1 LKDICKKEGDKY
13 TYQGIP
19 VDIVFTG
26 LFDCS
31 RRTSASNNN
40 GVDYFISAFGGP
52 IKGISVLLG
61 DKSID
66 QDTPLPE
73 SVKKSLH

>member
-1 LKDICKKEGDKY
+1 MFREL
-13 TYQGIP
+13 
-19 VDIVFTG
+19 IVFTG

-66 QDTPLPE
+66 QDTPLA
-73 SVKKSLH
+73 